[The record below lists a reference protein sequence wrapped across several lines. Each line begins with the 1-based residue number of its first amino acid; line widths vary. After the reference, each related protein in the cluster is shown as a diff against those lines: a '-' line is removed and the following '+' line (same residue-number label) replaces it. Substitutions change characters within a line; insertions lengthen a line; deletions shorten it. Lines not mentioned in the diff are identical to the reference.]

1 MSGTR
6 FYRSWRGRLPL
17 VMTFVVLMAMVFAAP
32 GALAARNAVK
42 QFKASIDQKT
52 ALGQTVGT
60 WTETIQNCGP
70 ASSAP
75 CDGSHPSTINMG
87 TFQIVVP
94 AEFRPV
100 TLAASTPTFPE
111 GQPTRHW
118 TVSYSAGTING
129 FANGGTDKL
138 QPGESIMITFSAT
151 PSTCTGP
158 QNPFTIAAWGST
170 PAPGTDP
177 FTNQSLPSEYSP
189 TISGCGVTSGGTV
202 TGPNGQTETVGG
214 GFTGHVIVTFG
225 GNLDC
230 SGDPNFGSQWF
241 LYHLPSQVTITPGTD
256 YGAPPND
263 APKIDTSKFPAVSG
277 VDSSWYLICY
287 SVPHDTQHPNP
298 FATKG
303 GGTATDVGGNWVG
316 ILPSCLESA
325 APPCVSEQ
333 YKGLPTSTDHDMIV
347 ITDRVP
353 GGDPAKH

>member
-1 MSGTR
+1 
-6 FYRSWRGRLPL
+6 
-17 VMTFVVLMAMVFAAP
+17 
-32 GALAARNAVK
+32 
-42 QFKASIDQKT
+42 
-52 ALGQTVGT
+52 
-60 WTETIQNCGP
+60 
-70 ASSAP
+70 
-75 CDGSHPSTINMG
+75 MG

-189 TISGCGVTSGGTV
+189 TISGCGVTNGGTV

-225 GNLDC
+225 GNLSC
-230 SGDPNFGSQWF
+230 SGDPRWDAG
-241 LYHLPSQVTITPGTD
+241 YHLPTQVTITPADD
-256 YGAPPND
+256 YHAGSG
-263 APKIDTSKFPAVSG
+263 PKISTSTFDATG
-277 VDSSWYLICY
+277 DSSFFRICY
-287 SVPHDTQHPNP
+287 STNP
-298 FATKG
+298 DATTG
-303 GGTATDVGGNWVG
+303 F
-316 ILPSCLESA
+316 ILPPCYPGGQA
-325 APPCVSEQ
+325 ALIDPPCVDKQ
-333 YKGLPTSTDHDMIV
+333 YRDFTTNKIV
-347 ITDRVP
+347 ITVLVP
-353 GGDPAKH
+353 GADPAKH